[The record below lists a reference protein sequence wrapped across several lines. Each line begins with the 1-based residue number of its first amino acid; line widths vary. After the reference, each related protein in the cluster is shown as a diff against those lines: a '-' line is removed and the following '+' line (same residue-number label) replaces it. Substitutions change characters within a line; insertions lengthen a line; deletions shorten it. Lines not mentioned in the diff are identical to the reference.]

1 MPCAFHFCKREMQGQ
16 AQTSGDFLAC
26 REEVPSPSEAVRPL
40 GQGRG
45 GDFLLNW
52 SAILAAGA
60 TFALPRGVPAARAA
74 EALRALDSQTPPEVT
89 VEGETLRIRYNSMRV
104 APGNFAYTLR
114 TLANPGKEPTP

>member
-1 MPCAFHFCKREMQGQ
+1 MKTPHAPV
-16 AQTSGDFLAC
+16 TPAC
-26 REEVPSPSEAVRPL
+26 CL
-40 GQGRG
+40 
-45 GDFLLNW
+45 
-52 SAILAAGA
+52 LAALCLLAGCRREDWRET